1 MNQYFC
7 HPLLR
12 RPARVVEEARLESVY
27 TPKGYRGF
35 ESLGLRKQNIL
46 QSEGVLFYGKKL
58 IMLLFLRQINRAV
71 FLPVG
76 VVFYKP
82 GNPQAAA
89 EAHQP
94 GLQQQ

>member
-46 QSEGVLFYGKKL
+46 QSGGCF
-58 IMLLFLRQINRAV
+58 V
-71 FLPVG
+71 FMVRS
-76 VVFYKP
+76 
-82 GNPQAAA
+82 
-89 EAHQP
+89 
-94 GLQQQ
+94 